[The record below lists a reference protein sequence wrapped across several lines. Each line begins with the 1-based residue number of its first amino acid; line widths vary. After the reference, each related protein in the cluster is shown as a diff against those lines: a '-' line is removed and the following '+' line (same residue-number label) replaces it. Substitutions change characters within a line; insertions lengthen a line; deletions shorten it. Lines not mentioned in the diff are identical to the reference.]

1 MQELENIMKTTD
13 LDPIF
18 QTLIPIAEWRLLKK
32 ISLKFTD
39 RTVMKWISFGNKNLY
54 RRYYLK
60 LTFEDQLIKKVTIS
74 KGTKDQIMPKIKSFN
89 QHLKELE

>member
-39 RTVMKWISFGNKNLY
+39 RTVMKWISFGYKSLY

-60 LTFEDQLIKKVTIS
+60 LTFKNQLIKKVTIS
-74 KGTKDQIMPKIKSFN
+74 KATKDQIMPKIKSFN
-89 QHLKELE
+89 QYLKELE

>member
-18 QTLIPIAEWRLLKK
+18 QTLIPIAEWLLLKK

-60 LTFEDQLIKKVTIS
+60 LTFKDQLIKKVAIS
-74 KGTKDQIMPKIKSFN
+74 KATKDQIMPKIKSFN
-89 QHLKELE
+89 QYLKELE